1 MLFFP
6 DSNIALAAL
15 IGSAHLSDN
24 VTMWAAADF
33 LIMMFFLLFLLV
45 EVKIVIDPNYRNEL
59 IYLHKLS
66 RQSPPHQAQV
76 NVRQA

>member
-1 MLFFP
+1 MLY
-6 DSNIALAAL
+6 L
-15 IGSAHLSDN
+15 
-24 VTMWAAADF
+24 F
-33 LIMMFFLLFLLV
+33 LIMMFFLLVLLV
-45 EVKIVIDPNYRNEL
+45 EVKIVIDRYRNEL